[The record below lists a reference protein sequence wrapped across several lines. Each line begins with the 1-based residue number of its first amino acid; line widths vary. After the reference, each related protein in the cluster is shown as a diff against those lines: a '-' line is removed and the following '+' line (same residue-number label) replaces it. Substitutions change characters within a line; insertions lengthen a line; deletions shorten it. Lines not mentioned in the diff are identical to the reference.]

1 MCVVV
6 CITSVV
12 TRDGRNPIW
21 WTECASVYGG
31 HRHALHLHWLKLI
44 GTSGISILL
53 LNVTPRAVSLL
64 YMDIVHIFN
73 LHVNFHNNYYKN
85 WKYTC

>member
-1 MCVVV
+1 MCVAV

-21 WTECASVYGG
+21 WTESASVYGG

-53 LNVTPRAVSLL
+53 LNVSLL

-73 LHVNFHNNYYKN
+73 LHVTFHNNYYKN
-85 WKYTC
+85 